1 MKHTVLRE
9 HFGGRMFRA
18 GDQREAR
25 EADVAHLVAAGVLAP
40 SEGEKAAPPVGNKA
54 DRPVSNKAAQ

>member
-1 MKHTVLRE
+1 MKYTVLRE

-18 GDQREAR
+18 
-25 EADVAHLVAAGVLAP
+25 
-40 SEGEKAAPPVGNKA
+40 GEKAAPPVGNKA